1 MKPTEKLPDL
11 LEFFNII
18 ARIQRLNEVFRLSG
32 RIRFLYEVLCFIL
45 IVFDGFFLFLTVVF
59 PLRSGSLEAIATFD
73 AVVVLFLWVEY
84 LFRVNEQDNK
94 WSYVAYQWTDILAII
109 PFDYLALVS
118 FGVALPLTLTFKLL
132 RLVRIVALLRFS
144 RRIEKEVLSFAEK
157 TRLIYGLALYLLV
170 IIVGSFLFF
179 YVESGVNPNVT
190 DVDNALWF
198 MIVTITT
205 VGYGDVVPYTGL
217 GRIIAVVAM
226 ISAILFASLVTAT
239 TTTALLEKFR
249 AEREKLTE
257 TSKETIGNVIDQLNS
272 IEKRLERL
280 STLEDN
286 TDEIKADL
294 AELKE
299 MRAEVQSLKESV
311 DVRKR
316 EEVVSWGLRARCSRF
331 FFLAAF
337 RRTSALRVCPVLSRW
352 TSLRARCWAVSYT
365 HLTLPT
371 NREV

>member
-32 RIRFLYEVLCFIL
+32 RIRYLYEVLCFIL
-45 IVFDGFFLFLTVVF
+45 IIFDAFFLFITVIF
-59 PLRSGSLEAIATFD
+59 NLRSGSLEGIATFD

-118 FGVALPLTLTFKLL
+118 FGVALPLTLVFKLL
-132 RLVRIVALLRFS
+132 RLVRIFALLRFS
-144 RRIEKEVLSFAEK
+144 RRIEKEVLAFAEK
-157 TRLIYGLALYLLV
+157 TRLIYGLAIYLLV

-179 YVESGVNPNVT
+179 SVESGVNPNVT

-249 AEREKLTE
+249 AEREEVTK
-257 TSKETIGNVIDQLNS
+257 TSKETIGNVIVQLS
-272 IEKRLERL
+272 AIEKRLERL
-280 STLEDN
+280 STLEDS

-294 AELKE
+294 AELKG

-311 DVRKR
+311 EGKNQ
-316 EEVVSWGLRARCSRF
+316 EE
-331 FFLAAF
+331 
-337 RRTSALRVCPVLSRW
+337 
-352 TSLRARCWAVSYT
+352 
-365 HLTLPT
+365 
-371 NREV
+371 

>member
-18 ARIQRLNEVFRLSG
+18 ARIRRLNEVFRLSG
-32 RIRFLYEVLCFIL
+32 RIRYLYEVLCFIL
-45 IVFDGFFLFLTVVF
+45 IIFDAFFLFLTVIF
-59 PLRSGSLEAIATFD
+59 NLRSGSLEAIATFD

-94 WSYVAYQWTDILAII
+94 WSYVAYQWSDILAII

-118 FGVALPLTLTFKLL
+118 FGVALPLTLIFKLL

-144 RRIEKEVLSFAEK
+144 RRIEKEVLAFAEK
-157 TRLIYGLALYLLV
+157 TRLIYGLAIYLLV

-179 YVESGVNPNVT
+179 SIESGVNPNVT
-190 DVDNALWF
+190 NVDDALWY
-198 MIVTITT
+198 MIVTIMT
-205 VGYGDVVPYTGL
+205 VGYGDIVPYTGL
-217 GRIIAVVAM
+217 GRMIGVIAM

-257 TSKETIGNVIDQLNS
+257 TSRETIGHVIAQLS
-272 IEKRLERL
+272 AIEERLEKL
-280 STLEDN
+280 SALEDS

-294 AELKE
+294 AELKG

-311 DVRKR
+311 EGKK
-316 EEVVSWGLRARCSRF
+316 
-331 FFLAAF
+331 
-337 RRTSALRVCPVLSRW
+337 
-352 TSLRARCWAVSYT
+352 
-365 HLTLPT
+365 
-371 NREV
+371 

>member
-18 ARIQRLNEVFRLSG
+18 ARIRRLNEVFRLSG
-32 RIRFLYEVLCFIL
+32 RIRYLYEVLCFIL
-45 IVFDGFFLFLTVVF
+45 IIFDAFFLFITVIF
-59 PLRSGSLEAIATFD
+59 NLRSGSLESIATFD
-73 AVVVLFLWVEY
+73 AVVTLFLWVEY

-94 WSYVAYQWTDILAII
+94 RRYIAYQWTDVLAII

-118 FGVALPLTLTFKLL
+118 FGVALPLTLVFKLL
-132 RLVRIVALLRFS
+132 RLVRIFALLRFS
-144 RRIEKEVLSFAEK
+144 RRIEKEVLAFAEK
-157 TRLIYGLALYLLV
+157 TRLIYGLAIYLLV

-179 YVESGVNPNVT
+179 SVESGVNPNVT

-249 AEREKLTE
+249 AEREEVTK
-257 TSKETIGNVIDQLNS
+257 TSKETIGNVIVQLS
-272 IEKRLERL
+272 AIEKRLERL
-280 STLEDN
+280 STLEDS

-294 AELKE
+294 AELKG

-311 DVRKR
+311 EGKNQ
-316 EEVVSWGLRARCSRF
+316 EE
-331 FFLAAF
+331 
-337 RRTSALRVCPVLSRW
+337 
-352 TSLRARCWAVSYT
+352 
-365 HLTLPT
+365 
-371 NREV
+371 

>member
-18 ARIQRLNEVFRLSG
+18 ARIRRLNEVFRLSG
-32 RIRFLYEVLCFIL
+32 RIRYLYEVLCFIL
-45 IVFDGFFLFLTVVF
+45 IVFDAFFLFITVIF
-59 PLRSGSLEAIATFD
+59 NLRLGSLQTIATFD

-94 WSYVAYQWTDILAII
+94 WSYVAYQWSDILAII

-118 FGVALPLTLTFKLL
+118 FGVALPLTLIFKLL

-144 RRIEKEVLSFAEK
+144 RRIEKEVLAFAEK
-157 TRLIYGLALYLLV
+157 TRLIYGFAIYLLV
-170 IIVGSFLFF
+170 IIVGAFLFF
-179 YVESGVNPNVT
+179 FIESGVNPNVGAP
-190 DVDNALWF
+190 DDALWY

-217 GRIIAVVAM
+217 GRIIGLVAM

-257 TSKETIGNVIDQLNS
+257 TSKETIGNVIVQLNA
-272 IEKRLERL
+272 IEERLEKL
-280 STLEDN
+280 SALQDSTE
-286 TDEIKADL
+286 EIKAEL
-294 AELKE
+294 VELKT
-299 MRAEVQSLKESV
+299 MRADVLSLKDSLEG
-311 DVRKR
+311 RK
-316 EEVVSWGLRARCSRF
+316 
-331 FFLAAF
+331 
-337 RRTSALRVCPVLSRW
+337 
-352 TSLRARCWAVSYT
+352 
-365 HLTLPT
+365 
-371 NREV
+371 

>member
-18 ARIQRLNEVFRLSG
+18 ARIRHLNEVFRLSG
-32 RIRFLYEVLCFIL
+32 RIRYLYEVLCFIL
-45 IVFDGFFLFLTVVF
+45 IIFDAFFLFLTVIF
-59 PLRSGSLEAIATFD
+59 NLRSGSLEVIATFD

-118 FGVALPLTLTFKLL
+118 FGVALPLTLVFKLL

-144 RRIEKEVLSFAEK
+144 RRIEKEVLAFAEK
-157 TRLIYGLALYLLV
+157 TRLIYGLAIYLLV
-170 IIVGSFLFF
+170 IIVGATLFF
-179 YVESGVNPNVT
+179 SIESGVNPNVGAP
-190 DVDNALWF
+190 DDALWY

-217 GRIIAVVAM
+217 GRIIGIIAM

-257 TSKETIGNVIDQLNS
+257 TSKETIGNVIVQLS
-272 IEKRLERL
+272 AIEKRLEKL
-280 STLEDN
+280 STLEDR

-294 AELKE
+294 AELKG
-299 MRAEVQSLKESV
+299 MRAEMQSLKESV
-311 DVRKR
+311 EGKK
-316 EEVVSWGLRARCSRF
+316 
-331 FFLAAF
+331 
-337 RRTSALRVCPVLSRW
+337 
-352 TSLRARCWAVSYT
+352 
-365 HLTLPT
+365 
-371 NREV
+371 